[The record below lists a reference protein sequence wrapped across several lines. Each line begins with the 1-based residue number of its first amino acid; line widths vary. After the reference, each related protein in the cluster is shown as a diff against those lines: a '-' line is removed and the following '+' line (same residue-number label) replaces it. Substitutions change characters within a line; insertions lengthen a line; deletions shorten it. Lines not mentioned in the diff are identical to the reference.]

1 MDSLKE
7 DQVTEPRVET
17 LVREIQA
24 GQELVN
30 RDQLERVQQRLE
42 DRLSE
47 IQGEV
52 SHLERLSRS
61 RDQAPPAAS
70 PAPPD
75 MSQVEEL
82 MDELERKIMDKVA
95 KDFERKGE
103 ASKPKKKM
111 MMMQDDMVGQSQQ
124 NEAEDL
130 MAPDDGVEEV

>member
-7 DQVTEPRVET
+7 DQVTEPRVAAMF
-17 LVREIQA
+17 REIQA

-52 SHLERLSRS
+52 SHLERLSRA
-61 RDQAPPAAS
+61 RDPAPRSAS

>member
-1 MDSLKE
+1 MF
-7 DQVTEPRVET
+7 
-17 LVREIQA
+17 REIQA

-42 DRLSE
+42 ERLSE

-52 SHLERLSRS
+52 SHLERVSRP
-61 RDQAPPAAS
+61 RDQGAPVAS
-70 PAPPD
+70 SASPD

-103 ASKPKKKM
+103 TSKPKKKM
-111 MMMQDDMVGQSQQ
+111 MFAQDEMAGQSQQ
-124 NEAEDL
+124 NEVNDL
-130 MAPDDGVEEV
+130 SVPDDGVEEV